1 MAWVG
6 PRPVAPGRR
15 GRPDRAGRCRGAVQR
30 PQACGQT
37 APGAAVPGVAVGMNH
52 PAPGGLAIAALMVAG
67 CAWATLVTSC
77 WPRPHPPTITPT
89 PPDRAPDPAD
99 ARLAAGSYAIGF
111 AATAGIG
118 LALGYLLD
126 LVHVAWAAAAAI
138 FIMRPDPGLLASRA
152 VGRTI
157 ATPAGVVAGG
167 LLLRRG
173 PTEVAWPWSF
183 GCLAGRSAL
192 PLDPGDGGHRGMPQ
206 GRQGQATE
214 PTKSAMQEIAGRG
227 PARVPG
233 LVGGGLAAGG
243 RACQHRPA
251 RSLHPGR
258 GGSTR
263 LPPPGPRVG
272 PFQVARDACC

>member
-1 MAWVG
+1 
-6 PRPVAPGRR
+6 
-15 GRPDRAGRCRGAVQR
+15 
-30 PQACGQT
+30 
-37 APGAAVPGVAVGMNH
+37 MNH

-126 LVHVAWAAAAAI
+126 LVHVAWQRR
-138 FIMRPDPGLLASRA
+138 RPSSSC
-152 VGRTI
+152 
-157 ATPAGVVAGG
+157 
-167 LLLRRG
+167 G
-173 PTEVAWPWSF
+173 PIQACSP
-183 GCLAGRSAL
+183 AGRSAGRLL
-192 PLDPGDGGHRGMPQ
+192 PPPGSSPGASYFVAGQPRSPGRGLSVAWPGGLPCPWTPGDGGHHGMPQ

>member
-1 MAWVG
+1 
-6 PRPVAPGRR
+6 
-15 GRPDRAGRCRGAVQR
+15 
-30 PQACGQT
+30 
-37 APGAAVPGVAVGMNH
+37 MNH

-192 PLDPGDGGHRGMPQ
+192 PLDPGGRWTPWHAARPPGASDGANEVGHARDRRP
-206 GRQGQATE
+206 R
-214 PTKSAMQEIAGRG
+214 AGSG
-227 PARVPG
+227 AG
-233 LVGGGLAAGG
+233 LVGGPVAAGG
-243 RACQHRPA
+243 RACQHRPG
-251 RSLHPGR
+251 RSLGPLGVVGEQGSHHEGR
-258 GGSTR
+258 VSAR
-263 LPPPGPRVG
+263 LRPSAIRLVPP
-272 PFQVARDACC
+272 

>member
-1 MAWVG
+1 LPRFRWCCWASRPSPGSGCAWDWSSWGLRSAMAWVG

-126 LVHVAWAAAAAI
+126 LVHVAWQRR
-138 FIMRPDPGLLASRA
+138 RPSSSC
-152 VGRTI
+152 
-157 ATPAGVVAGG
+157 
-167 LLLRRG
+167 G
-173 PTEVAWPWSF
+173 PIQACSP
-183 GCLAGRSAL
+183 AGRSA
-192 PLDPGDGGHRGMPQ
+192 
-206 GRQGQATE
+206 GR
-214 PTKSAMQEIAGRG
+214 
-227 PARVPG
+227 
-233 LVGGGLAAGG
+233 L
-243 RACQHRPA
+243 
-251 RSLHPGR
+251 
-258 GGSTR
+258 
-263 LPPPGPRVG
+263 LPPPGSSPGASYFVAGQPRSPG
-272 PFQVARDACC
+272 RGLSVAWPGGLPCPWTPGTVDTVACRKAARGKRRSQRSRPCKRSPAEGRLGCRG

>member
-1 MAWVG
+1 
-6 PRPVAPGRR
+6 
-15 GRPDRAGRCRGAVQR
+15 
-30 PQACGQT
+30 
-37 APGAAVPGVAVGMNH
+37 MNH

-89 PPDRAPDPAD
+89 PPDRAPDPTD

-192 PLDPGDGGHRGMPQ
+192 PLDPGGRWTPWHAARPPGASDGANEVGHARDRRPRAGSGAGVSWWRACGWGSGMPAPS
-206 GRQGQATE
+206 GQIPPPWAWWEHEAPATRAACR
-214 PTKSAMQEIAGRG
+214 P
-227 PARVPG
+227 VPG
-233 LVGGGLAAGG
+233 
-243 RACQHRPA
+243 
-251 RSLHPGR
+251 SPGR
-258 GGSTR
+258 VLLG
-263 LPPPGPRVG
+263 RVG
-272 PFQVARDACC
+272 VPPQSTSVI